1 MDKKL
6 KVYALT
12 VYDECIAWII
22 DYLENEI
29 DFNDVINYYE
39 VSKSK
44 LFYKSYDLNDY
55 LDKDKQSILQSITDL
70 LEDRIITIHEESV
83 KEKLLEIDLKKQ
95 LKILI
100 NNNY

>member
-6 KVYALT
+6 EVYALT
-12 VYDECIAWII
+12 IYDECIVWII

-29 DFNDVINYYE
+29 NFNDVINYYE
-39 VSKSK
+39 VTKSK
-44 LFYKSYDLNDY
+44 LFYESYDLNDY
-55 LDKDKQSILQSITDL
+55 LDKDKQSILKSITDL
-70 LEDRIITIHEESV
+70 LEDRIITIYEESV
-83 KEKLLEIDLKKQ
+83 QEKLLEIDLKTQ

>member
-12 VYDECIAWII
+12 VYDECITWII

-39 VSKSK
+39 VTKSK
-44 LFYKSYDLNDY
+44 LFYESYDLNDY
-55 LDKDKQSILQSITDL
+55 LDEDKQNILKSITNL
-70 LEDRIITIHEESV
+70 LEDRIITIHEDSV
-83 KEKLLEIDLKKQ
+83 KEKLLEIDLKRQ
-95 LKILI
+95 LKTLI
-100 NNNY
+100 NKNH

>member
-12 VYDECIAWII
+12 VYDECITWII

-29 DFNDVINYYE
+29 NFNDVINYYE
-39 VSKSK
+39 VTKSK
-44 LFYKSYDLNDY
+44 LFYESYDLNDY

>member
-55 LDKDKQSILQSITDL
+55 LDKDKQNILKSISDL

-83 KEKLLEIDLKKQ
+83 KEKLIEVDLKTQ
-95 LKILI
+95 LKTLI
-100 NNNY
+100 NKNH